1 MAIWVTHEK
10 EFRGRPAGLVQGWSA
25 CPSARREPIAGHWL
39 SDGQAIYGHLKQSR
53 DGARIAV
60 KAPPLAKGL
69 ISDARRGDV
78 SPLGGQ
84 ARPAPKPKGCK
95 Y

>member
-1 MAIWVTHEK
+1 MRRNFEDGQRVWSK
-10 EFRGRPAGLVQGWSA
+10 GGRPVQA
-25 CPSARREPIAGHWL
+25 PRREPIAGHWL

-84 ARPAPKPKGCK
+84 ARPAPKPKGWK

>member
-1 MAIWVTHEK
+1 MS
-10 EFRGRPAGLVQGWSA
+10 GRRSFEDGERVWSKGGIQPKA
-25 CPSARREPIAGHWL
+25 ARREPIAGHWL
-39 SDGQAIYGHLKQSR
+39 SDAQAIYGHLKQSR
-53 DGARIAV
+53 DGARVAV
-60 KAPPLAKGL
+60 KALPLPKGL

-95 Y
+95 W

>member
-1 MAIWVTHEK
+1 MAI
-10 EFRGRPAGLVQGWSA
+10 
-25 CPSARREPIAGHWL
+25 RRDFQDGERL
-39 SDGQAIYGHLKQSR
+39 SDAQAIYGHLKQSR
-53 DGARIAV
+53 DGARVAV
-60 KAPPLAKGL
+60 KAPRLAKGL